1 MSIPRGN
8 RTCIT
13 HGERRPISCLDAFG
27 PRPCKY
33 KCKRHHPCDAGKL
46 PQSLKRRPSKP
57 WKRGVLQPLD
67 AVVAAVAQETSPL
80 DTEDDSD
87 AELALQI
94 EKILADPVGTENR
107 GSSSSGE
114 QLHASASSGEQFRWP
129 LSQRM
134 SFLMQPYPGTPGAED
149 TTPYGEQQ
157 CPTTM
162 MQPAGSEDKRPRCGT
177 CSNVMRETYLCDA
190 CWHTLCHECALRCPG
205 CGNAYCPGC
214 DATHRCAIPWWISWM
229 QTHQTRLLSAYD
241 YGAQANPSGALG
253 ASSME
258 TCVGRQVAD
267 LELQAHLKNETER
280 HDALFVNRQT
290 RENIALEQSSIARE
304 SIRQRLMSQAETT
317 DSPAV
322 LLPHGPDADAVV
334 AAVAESEVCFMT
346 QPRRGSRVGNGS

>member
-1 MSIPRGN
+1 MSRESMSIPRGN

-13 HGERRPISCLDAFG
+13 HGERRLISCLDAFG

-80 DTEDDSD
+80 DAVVAAVDTEDDSD

-94 EKILADPVGTENR
+94 EKILADPVG
-107 GSSSSGE
+107 SSGE
-114 QLHASASSGEQFRWP
+114 QLHASASSGEQFRW
-129 LSQRM
+129 
-134 SFLMQPYPGTPGAED
+134 PYPGTPGAED

-162 MQPAGSEDKRPRCGT
+162 MQPAGSQDKRPRCGT

-229 QTHQTRLLSAYD
+229 QTHQTRLLLVYD

-290 RENIALEQSSIARE
+290 RENIALEQSSIARQ

-334 AAVAESEVCFMT
+334 AAVAESEVCAMT
-346 QPRRGSRVGNGS
+346 PPRRGSRVGNGS